1 MKIIIIF
8 IFFTFLSS
16 FLSAQVFQARV
27 KVEMPLLKP
36 EEKVIIHNFDNRIQ
50 DFINSNEWVQHP
62 DPQIVIP
69 VTITIIIQSVYEGGN
84 GYVYVS
90 QFLISSEIGEN
101 FYDKNWKFLYLT
113 DEYWNYP
120 INVFHPV
127 TSMLDYYLSM
137 VIAGELDTYSE
148 LGGTEKYNHA
158 LRVSQEGIRS
168 QYSLGWNQRK
178 EQVLEYTRE
187 FTSPLREAKLVYYD
201 ALNAFQHKDRIHQL
215 EYGEEMLKLLEQT
228 SRYQANNMPLQRY
241 MEKNARQIAQFFITS
256 NERTAYYNRL
266 LAIDSRFKKDYANI
280 LGVSD

>member
-1 MKIIIIF
+1 MKRFIIF
-8 IFFTFLSS
+8 IIFTFLSN
-16 FLSAQVFQARV
+16 FLSAQVVQAKV

-36 EEKVIIHNFDNRIQ
+36 EEKVIIQNFDNRIR

-62 DPQIVIP
+62 DPQIIIP

-84 GYVYVS
+84 GYVYIS

-101 FYDKNWKFLYLT
+101 FYDKNWKFLYLK

-148 LGGTEKYNHA
+148 LGGTEMYNHA

-201 ALNAFQHKDRIHQL
+201 ALNAFQNKDRIHLL

-241 MEKNARQIAQFFITS
+241 MEKNARQIAQFFATS
-256 NERTAYYNRL
+256 NARVAYYKRL
-266 LAIDSRFKKDYANI
+266 VAIDSRFKKDYANI